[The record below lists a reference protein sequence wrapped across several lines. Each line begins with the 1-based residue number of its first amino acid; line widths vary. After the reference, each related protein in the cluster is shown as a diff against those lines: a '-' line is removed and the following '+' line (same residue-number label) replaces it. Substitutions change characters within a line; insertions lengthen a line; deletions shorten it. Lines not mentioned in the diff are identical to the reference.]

1 MSNLITPIKSGF
13 KKSLQVLWFLA
24 KIIIPI
30 TCVVQ
35 FLEHFALLEPAAA
48 FFSPVTSW
56 FGLPGETVLPLMLGF
71 WTNFY
76 ASIGIISNMSLGSR
90 QITVLALMLCICHE
104 LPIESAICRS
114 TGLKVYQSILLRLI
128 TAFFAGFLLN
138 LLYTCLLYTSR
149 CV

>member
-1 MSNLITPIKSGF
+1 MSNLIIPIKSGF
-13 KKSLQVLWFLA
+13 KKSLRMLWLLA
-24 KIIIPI
+24 KIIIPV

-35 FLEHFALLEPAAA
+35 FLEHYDLLVQAAA

-56 FGLPGETVLPLMLGF
+56 IGLPGETVLPLMLGF

-76 ASIGIISNMSLGSR
+76 ASLGIISNMSLGSR

-114 TGLKVYQSILLRLI
+114 TGLKIYQSVLLRLI

-138 LLYTCLLYTSR
+138 ALYTIIGG
-149 CV
+149 

>member
-1 MSNLITPIKSGF
+1 VSNLITPIKSGF

-138 LLYTCLLYTSR
+138 LLYTAIGG
-149 CV
+149 

>member
-138 LLYTCLLYTSR
+138 LLYTAIGG
-149 CV
+149 

>member
-71 WTNFY
+71 WTNYY

-114 TGLKVYQSILLRLI
+114 TGLKIHQSILLRLI

-138 LLYTCLLYTSR
+138 LLYTAIGG
-149 CV
+149 

>member
-114 TGLKVYQSILLRLI
+114 TGLKIHQSILLRLI

-138 LLYTCLLYTSR
+138 LLYTAIGG
-149 CV
+149 

>member
-114 TGLKVYQSILLRLI
+114 TGPKVYQSILLRLI

-138 LLYTCLLYTSR
+138 LLYTAIGG
-149 CV
+149 

>member
-71 WTNFY
+71 WTNYY

-138 LLYTCLLYTSR
+138 LLYTAIGG
-149 CV
+149 